1 MHNQPSPDRALLG
14 VLVDSAQQRPWSVD
28 EIEREI
34 GSGTTDCLDML
45 YAAGLIHR
53 LDGFVWATR
62 AALVSDEI
70 AA

>member
-1 MHNQPSPDRALLG
+1 MHSQPNPDRALLG
-14 VLVDSAQQRPWSVD
+14 VLVDSNQQRPWSID

-34 GSGTTDCLDML
+34 GSDATDCLDML

-53 LDGFVWATR
+53 LDGYVWATR
-62 AALVSDEI
+62 AALVADEI